1 MTEIIAILNR
11 KGGVGK
17 TTTTINLG
25 KALSL
30 HKKKVLVVDNDPQA
44 NLTQGLNLEV
54 DSGTIYDAYKHGTPL
69 PIIEIDTYFH
79 ATPSSSLL
87 ETIQNEAINDL
98 DWNYKLLDA
107 LEPIKAQYDFI
118 LIDCPPS
125 LGMLTA
131 NALTSATQYIVTA
144 QSGSAYSSSG
154 VEDVKQLAD
163 TKLKRINKNIVCL
176 GILLTFHDAKEKVV
190 ASVVYKDLQENY
202 PDELFDTK
210 IRYLTLLKQA
220 PYAGMDIFSYAPN
233 SNAARDYA
241 DLSNEILKKL
251 NNAKLHRKAKS
262 KKKH

>member
-1 MTEIIAILNR
+1 MTEIIAVLNR

-30 HKKKVLVVDNDPQA
+30 HKKKVLVIDNDPQA
-44 NLTQGLNLEV
+44 NLTQGLGLEA
-54 DSGTIYDAYKHGTPL
+54 DGGTVYDAYKTGGPL
-69 PIIEIDTYFH
+69 PVIEIDAYFH

-87 ETIQNEAINDL
+87 ETIQNEAMNDL

-107 LEPIKAQYDFI
+107 IEPIRAQYDFI

-131 NALTSATQYIVTA
+131 NALTSASRYIITA
-144 QSGSAYSSSG
+144 QSGSAYSNSG

-163 TKLKRINKNIVCL
+163 TKLKRINKDISCL

-190 ASVVYKDLQENY
+190 ASVVYKDLQDNY
-202 PDELFDTK
+202 PDELFETK

-220 PYAGMDIFSYAPN
+220 PYAGMDIFSYAPS
-233 SNAARDYA
+233 SNAAKDYA
-241 DLSNEILKKL
+241 ALSKEVLKRIGNGKF
-251 NNAKLHRKAKS
+251 H
-262 KKKH
+262 